1 MTEETRPP
9 ENGENEEQDQ
19 LRQDIVDLGSSTV
32 KTKDGTIHTLT
43 IVGTIEGHQEERSG
57 AKTTKY
63 EHVLPLLTAVEES
76 DEADGLLILLNT
88 MGGDIEAGLAIAE
101 MIAGMSKPTV
111 SLVLGGG
118 HSIGVP
124 LAVAPR
130 VSLIV
135 PSASMTIHPVRMNG
149 TVIAAPQTFNYFER
163 IQERIVSFVA
173 KNSGISKKKFL
184 SLMLKTGEM
193 AADVGSVIYG
203 EEAVE
208 LGLIDRI
215 GGLGDALDCLYE
227 QIAQARREREERLA
241 EAT

>member
-124 LAVAPR
+124 LAVAAKE
-130 VSLIV
+130 SFIV
-135 PSASMTIHPVRMNG
+135 PSGAMTIHPVRLNG
-149 TVIAAPQTFNYFER
+149 LVIGVSQTFHYFER
-163 IQERIVSFVA
+163 IQ
-173 KNSGISKKKFL
+173 
-184 SLMLKTGEM
+184 
-193 AADVGSVIYG
+193 
-203 EEAVE
+203 
-208 LGLIDRI
+208 DRI
-215 GGLGDALDCLYE
+215 CDFVTRNSRISRKDFE
-227 QIAQARREREERLA
+227 
-241 EAT
+241 

>member
-1 MTEETRPP
+1 MTEETRPA

-101 MIAGMSKPTV
+101 MISGMRKPTV

-124 LAVAPR
+124 QLLHLEQHRWAHRRFGCSPGHAGHCR
-130 VSLIV
+130 QSSLFQ
-135 PSASMTIHPVRMNG
+135 PNG
-149 TVIAAPQTFNYFER
+149 
-163 IQERIVSFVA
+163 
-173 KNSGISKKKFL
+173 
-184 SLMLKTGEM
+184 
-193 AADVGSVIYG
+193 
-203 EEAVE
+203 
-208 LGLIDRI
+208 
-215 GGLGDALDCLYE
+215 
-227 QIAQARREREERLA
+227 
-241 EAT
+241 